1 MASPTSWEFYK
12 EIETKTLWVNICTQN
27 LEGVAISI
35 NKWWKTRYP
44 AYKIR
49 IVSKKEFELMKESV
63 ILVNSARGGIVS
75 ENDLYDAL
83 IKNKIRGAGLDVF
96 EQEPPDENHKL
107 FTLPNILLSPHNAAL
122 TLECRKRMAVEGA
135 ENIIKYV
142 KKKDDLNLNNIVNK
156 KDIVI

>member
-49 IVSKKEFELMKESV
+49 IVSKKEFELVKMQYEKK
-63 ILVNSARGGIVS
+63 IA
-75 ENDLYDAL
+75 
-83 IKNKIRGAGLDVF
+83 IKRFFGKF
-96 EQEPPDENHKL
+96 
-107 FTLPNILLSPHNAAL
+107 
-122 TLECRKRMAVEGA
+122 
-135 ENIIKYV
+135 
-142 KKKDDLNLNNIVNK
+142 
-156 KDIVI
+156 